1 MQHETHACTI
11 YTSLVISTHT
21 DTNLSG
27 WFIVHRISP
36 LRRRCHNK
44 FADVSFHLSLPRGPL
59 SMCGNVCQTEE
70 GSSVEFWTPVHLFW
84 VSKTS
89 SPVSLAERDCFLGS
103 NWRIAWLTI
112 VACVA
117 GIDICFSWWS
127 APFVYVCV
135 SHASLSPIQL
145 LFFHSLIQTISCT
158 QSFTCP
164 FDPTA
169 GSSPMPYV
177 LKKRSLGYIS
187 CFYISPLHIF
197 FTLMYICIQCIFL
210 GKFSGWKTGKCVDYV
225 PQLATER
232 VVNVWVRCE
241 RALNGSTPMQNAAR
255 TSSVTVTQVKVTVI
269 WLHCRC
275 KQC

>member
-1 MQHETHACTI
+1 MKPMPVLYIPHLWYRHTLILICPVDSLCTE
-11 YTSLVISTHT
+11 YLRFAGVATTSLQMYHSTCPSLP
-21 DTNLSG
+21 LSPA
-27 WFIVHRISP
+27 WPVVHAWQCVSN
-36 LRRRCHNK
+36 RRRLQCWVLN
-44 FADVSFHLSLPRGPL
+44 
-59 SMCGNVCQTEE
+59 M
-70 GSSVEFWTPVHLFW
+70 VHWFW

-232 VVNVWVRCE
+232 AVKVWVRCE
-241 RALNGSTPMQNAAR
+241 RALNGSTPHAKRSTYQ
-255 TSSVTVTQVKVTVI
+255 
-269 WLHCRC
+269 WLLHKSKWR
-275 KQC
+275 